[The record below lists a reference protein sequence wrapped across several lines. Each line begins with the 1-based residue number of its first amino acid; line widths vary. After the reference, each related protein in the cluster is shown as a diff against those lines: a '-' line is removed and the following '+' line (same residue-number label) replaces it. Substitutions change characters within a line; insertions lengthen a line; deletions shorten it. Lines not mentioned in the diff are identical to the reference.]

1 MLKKTRG
8 VIDDDE
14 GSRGGRE
21 VERGRGEKENVI
33 RDEGRRGVER
43 GTWGREGYEPGPIL
57 CVYKQDLERRRG
69 EEEEE
74 K

>member
-14 GSRGGRE
+14 GSRVGRE
-21 VERGRGEKENVI
+21 VERCRGEKKNVI

-43 GTWGREGYEPGPIL
+43 GTRGREGYEPGPIL